1 MAKPVIAIIGRP
13 NVGKSTLFNRLTG
26 SQVALTEK
34 QPGITRDR
42 LYHEVK
48 WAGREFTL
56 IDTGGLDLQ
65 GTGEISEGV
74 RQQVEMALKEADA
87 LLFVVDA
94 RAGLTITD
102 TEIAQVVR
110 RVNKPVI
117 LAANKVE
124 DFKKQAGLYEYFQ
137 LGLGEPI
144 PVSAAE
150 GLNTG
155 DLLDQLVAALPHQLK
170 EDEEPSLIVKVA
182 VVGRPNVGKSSL
194 VNALLG
200 EKRVM
205 VSHIP
210 GTTRD
215 AIDTY
220 LTRAGQQY
228 MLVDTAGIRRRSKIN
243 LPVEK
248 YSVARSFKAIKR
260 SHVVLVVIDA
270 LEEIAEQDKTIAGYA
285 EKQGKAC
292 VLVVNKWDLVKQATL
307 PFAEKVKQSFSF
319 MPYAPVVFVS
329 AKTIWRIDL
338 LFETINEVFTQGNLR
353 IPTGSLNNL
362 IQEATQLNIPP
373 SHKGKRL
380 RIFYVTQ
387 NKVQPPTFLFFV
399 NEPELMHF
407 SYLRY
412 LENQLRQAYGFNGT
426 PLRFILRKRSKNNKK
441 VTHNVRPALK

>member
-1 MAKPVIAIIGRP
+1 MAKPVVAIIGRP

-26 SQVALTEK
+26 SQGALTEK

-48 WAGREFTL
+48 WAGQEFTL

-74 RQQVEMALKEADA
+74 RQQVEIALKEADV
-87 LLFVVDA
+87 LLFLVDA
-94 RAGLTITD
+94 RSGLTITD

-124 DFKKQAGLYEYFQ
+124 DFKKQAGLYEFFQ
-137 LGLGEPI
+137 LGLGEPV

-155 DLLDQLVAALPHQLK
+155 DLLDQLVAALPYRFE
-170 EDEEPSLIVKVA
+170 EDEEPSLTVKVA

-220 LTRAGQQY
+220 LTRTGQRY
-228 MLVDTAGIRRRSKIN
+228 MLVDTAGIRRRSKID
-243 LPVEK
+243 LPIEK

-292 VLVVNKWDLVKQATL
+292 VLVVNKWDLIKQATL

-319 MPYAPVVFVS
+319 IPFAPVVFVS
-329 AKTIWRIDL
+329 AKTIWHIDL
-338 LFETINEVFTQGNLR
+338 LFEKINEVFAQGNLR

-362 IQEATQLNIPP
+362 IQEATRLNLPP

-441 VTHNVRPALK
+441 SYA

>member
-1 MAKPVIAIIGRP
+1 MAKPVVAIIGRP

-48 WAGREFTL
+48 WAGREFIL
-56 IDTGGLDLQ
+56 IDTGGLDLH

-74 RQQVEMALKEADA
+74 REQVELALKEADI
-87 LLFVVDA
+87 LLFLVDA

-110 RVNKPVI
+110 RANKPVI

-124 DFKKQAGLYEYFQ
+124 DFKKQAGLYEFFQ

-144 PVSAAE
+144 PVSATE

-155 DLLDQLVAALPHQLK
+155 DLLDQLVAALPYLPE
-170 EDEEPSLIVKVA
+170 EDKEPSLTVKVA

-200 EKRVM
+200 IERVM
-205 VSHIP
+205 VSSIP

-215 AIDTY
+215 AIDIY
-220 LTRAGQQY
+220 LKKAEQQY
-228 MLVDTAGIRRRSKIN
+228 MLVDTAGIRRRSKID
-243 LPVEK
+243 LPIEK

-260 SHVVLVVIDA
+260 SNVVLIVIDA
-270 LEEIAEQDKTIAGYA
+270 LEEIVEQDKTIAGYA
-285 EKQGKAC
+285 DKQGKAC
-292 VLVVNKWDLVKQATL
+292 VLVVNKWDLIKQKTL

-329 AKTIWRIDL
+329 ARTIWQIDL
-338 LFETINEVFTQGNLR
+338 LFETINEVFAQGNLR
-353 IPTGSLNNL
+353 IPTSSLNNL
-362 IQEATQLNIPP
+362 IQEATQLNLPP
-373 SHKGKRL
+373 LRKGKRL
-380 RIFYVTQ
+380 RIFYATQ
-387 NKVQPPTFLFFV
+387 NKVQPPTFLLFV

-412 LENQLRQAYGFNGT
+412 LENQLRQAYGFKGT

-441 VTHNVRPALK
+441 RYV